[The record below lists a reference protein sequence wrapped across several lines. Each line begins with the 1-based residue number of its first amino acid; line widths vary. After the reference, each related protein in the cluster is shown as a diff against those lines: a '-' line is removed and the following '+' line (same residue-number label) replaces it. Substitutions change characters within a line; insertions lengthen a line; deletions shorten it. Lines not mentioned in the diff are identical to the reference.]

1 MQINAV
7 TERPTFDISAALGS
21 REMTAVRSLM
31 AAAAIEPK
39 GKLTIAELDEKLAG
53 SRLSTL
59 QKLELKVA
67 MNRAGILD

>member
-31 AAAAIEPK
+31 AAANIAPTARI
-39 GKLTIAELDEKLAG
+39 TVAELDQKLAD

-67 MNRAGILD
+67 MTRAGILV